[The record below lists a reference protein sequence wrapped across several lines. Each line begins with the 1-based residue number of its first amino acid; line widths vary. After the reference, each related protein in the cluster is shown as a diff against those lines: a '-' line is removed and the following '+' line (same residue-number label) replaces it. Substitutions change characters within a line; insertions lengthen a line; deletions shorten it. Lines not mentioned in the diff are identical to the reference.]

1 MYEYFCSG
9 SVHVYQKCNSR
20 IYSMPSNAF
29 NYLRISGIDDFNN
42 NNNNIHLYS
51 ADSILI
57 CSSALYNSIKV
68 GVCYVCMCMYAY
80 VCVCMLVRYVYAL
93 KLI

>member
-1 MYEYFCSG
+1 MIVLSG
-9 SVHVYQKCNSR
+9 SNAQTTRYNDYNVKENNSIISLGFDCDKDGF
-20 IYSMPSNAF
+20 IYAP
-29 NYLRISGIDDFNN
+29 NN

-57 CSSALYNSIKV
+57 CSSTLYNSIKV
-68 GVCYVCMCMYAY
+68 GVCYACTY

>member
-1 MYEYFCSG
+1 MSRKEGSG
-9 SVHVYQKCNSR
+9 RKVKDQTKIADR
-20 IYSMPSNAF
+20 
-29 NYLRISGIDDFNN
+29 LRRNN
-42 NNNNIHLYS
+42 NNSIHLYS

-57 CSSALYNSIKV
+57 CSSAMYNSIKV
-68 GVCYVCMCMYAY
+68 GVCYACMYVCMYVCTYVYICVCMCIYAY

>member
-1 MYEYFCSG
+1 MYLKAPI
-9 SVHVYQKCNSR
+9 HDATLLHN
-20 IYSMPSNAF
+20 
-29 NYLRISGIDDFNN
+29 NN

>member
-1 MYEYFCSG
+1 MSIG
-9 SVHVYQKCNSR
+9 SKVPKLDRWAIKSDIEVFPMD
-20 IYSMPSNAF
+20 I
-29 NYLRISGIDDFNN
+29 NN

-51 ADSILI
+51 EIPLLI